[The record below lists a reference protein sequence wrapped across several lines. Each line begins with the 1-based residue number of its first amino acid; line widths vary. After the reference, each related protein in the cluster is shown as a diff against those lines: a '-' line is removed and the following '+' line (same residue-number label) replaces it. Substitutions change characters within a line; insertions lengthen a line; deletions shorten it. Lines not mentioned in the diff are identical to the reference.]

1 MSKRLIVLYVF
12 LIVTVVFITLACTVF
27 TVSGIQVIPSTDI
40 ALEAEESEKI
50 IADSGIDLKSSVFT
64 LSKAKVST
72 NIELLNPNIKVT
84 KVEIK
89 FPNKVVINVRRRTGV
104 FLIKNGDSYAVL
116 DRELKI
122 IDLTNNIDDLDYCLI
137 KGVDLS
143 NTALSTV
150 VTNIHWLVSV
160 ISGAESLSYI
170 NNRFYTFMPS
180 IEYADS
186 KIYINTNI
194 GVTLVLSDSGDI
206 TEQFE
211 NCYQYF
217 SAYVLG
223 SKSEGYVYMGEQG
236 WMYSQFIN

>member
-1 MSKRLIVLYVF
+1 MSKRLIVLYAF
-12 LIVTVVFITLACTVF
+12 LILTVVLITLACTVF
-27 TVSGIQVIPSTDI
+27 TVSGIQVIPATDI
-40 ALEAEESEKI
+40 ALQAEESEKI
-50 IADSGIDLKSSVFT
+50 ISDSGINLKSSVFT
-64 LSKAKVST
+64 LSKAKAST

-89 FPNKVVINVRRRTGV
+89 FPNKVVINVRRRLPV
-104 FLIKNGDSYAVL
+104 FMIKDGDNYAVL

-122 IDLTNNIDDLDYCLI
+122 IEITDSIDNLDYCLI
-137 KGVDLS
+137 KGVDLT
-143 NTALSTV
+143 NAALSTV

-180 IEYADS
+180 IEYIES
-186 KIYINTNI
+186 KIYISTNI

-206 TEQFE
+206 TQQYE

-217 SAYVLG
+217 ANYVLG
-223 SKSEGYVYMGEQG
+223 SKNSGYVHMSEQG
-236 WMYSQFIN
+236 WTYSQTYS